1 MIGLEYIKPV
11 APATFLLGRNF
22 HEMVANVLSYPAAR
36 LDCMQNNANE
46 QIDSNFV
53 RPIAANKIIMQYG
66 NTK

>member
-22 HEMVANVLSYPAAR
+22 HEMVANILLYPATG

-46 QIDSNFV
+46 QMFL
-53 RPIAANKIIMQYG
+53 A
-66 NTK
+66 TKS